1 MSTASRTRP
10 TDGARERLPDL
21 CSDLFAFALGLR
33 TAKDPGAMDQLQG
46 TIARLLE
53 KLGQRAREAGV
64 DSAHLDAARYALCAL
79 LDEIVLGSRWELKTQ
94 WFQQPLQM
102 IYFGDFTAGE
112 QFYRRLDELRGDAE
126 HNVDAIDV
134 YAQCLA
140 IGFRGKHA
148 DLAGMQKV
156 DDLLAELGEVIRKA
170 RGVTGR
176 ALSKSFVRTESLPT
190 QARRLPVWIVVA
202 AAAGVLLVLWL
213 SLNGLLAAEA
223 NEFLADS
230 ELPR

>member
-1 MSTASRTRP
+1 MSPAPSTPSRNL
-10 TDGARERLPDL
+10 GRERLPEL
-21 CSDLFAFALGLR
+21 CNDLFAFALGLR

-46 TIARLLE
+46 TMARLLE

-79 LDEIVLGSRWELKTQ
+79 LDEIVLGSRWELKTH

-126 HNVDAIDV
+126 HNVDAIEV

-140 IGFRGKHA
+140 IGFRGKYA

-156 DDLLAELGEVIRKA
+156 DDLLAELGEQTRRA
-170 RGVTGR
+170 RGVTGP

-190 QARRLPVWIVVA
+190 QVRRLPVWVA
-202 AAAGVLLVLWL
+202 AASAAGVVLLLWL
-213 SLNGLLAAEA
+213 LLSSLLSSQADQ
-223 NEFLADS
+223 FLANT